1 MAYFYATDMSMIA
14 FIPKIAFSC
23 LLVLSSINILNL
35 WFVSSYSKMRQKE
48 EWLVVP
54 LIVAFYFMFDMLRAI
69 ALGVALSTFIFV
81 ASFYRTGTV
90 KLMSTGEINPF
101 NWPFFFFF

>member
-1 MAYFYATDMSMIA
+1 MIA

-23 LLVLSSINILNL
+23 LLVLSSINILNS
-35 WFVSSYSKMRQKE
+35 WFLTSYSKMRQKE

-54 LIVAFYFMFDMLRAI
+54 LIIAFYFMFDMLRAV

-90 KLMSTGEINPF
+90 KLMSNGTI
-101 NWPFFFFF
+101 